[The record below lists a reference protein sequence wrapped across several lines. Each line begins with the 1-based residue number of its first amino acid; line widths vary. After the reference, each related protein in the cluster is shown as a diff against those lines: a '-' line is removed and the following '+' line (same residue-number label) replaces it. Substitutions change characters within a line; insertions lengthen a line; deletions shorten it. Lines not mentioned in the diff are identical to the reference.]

1 MNLNRIG
8 TPFLFAVVATLA
20 IALVWGSP
28 DAFVKVA
35 VLVAMFAGVG
45 GSFTLTEKLL
55 KKHPAAL
62 ARNVQVAAT
71 ICFLGFTASFALVGH
86 TVFAI
91 LTPNQAIVASML
103 MVFSI
108 SAFSG
113 IAGGALV
120 VSRAYNRQSVSV
132 VR

>member
-8 TPFLFAVVATLA
+8 TPFVFAVIATLA
-20 IALVWGSP
+20 IAMVAGRP
-28 DAFVKVA
+28 DALLKVA
-35 VLVAMFAGVG
+35 VLVALFSGLG
-45 GSFTLTEKLL
+45 GSFALTEKLL

-62 ARNVQVAAT
+62 ARNVLQAAS
-71 ICFLGFTASFALVGH
+71 ICFLGFTASFAFVGS

-91 LTPNQAIVASML
+91 LPPTQAIVASML

-113 IAGGALV
+113 IAGGALI
-120 VSRAYNRQSVSV
+120 VSRAHKRQSLSA